1 MKVVF
6 VKKNSPYFFNS
17 ITYMWLLW
25 NYDIF
30 YEDGGNLIL
39 SYT

>member
-6 VKKNSPYFFNS
+6 VKKNSPCFFNS
-17 ITYMWLLW
+17 ITYTRMSLLR

-30 YEDGGNLIL
+30 YEDGGN
-39 SYT
+39 